1 MEPPAKRARHG
12 EVSSSE
18 VDEALNSRVPKA
30 TKEANEFWVRV
41 FESFGVEKQLR
52 VDLKTGSPEQLNDA
66 LCLFYVGMRT
76 KSGIVTS
83 GTATWRLE
91 LLSVAMHARHLS
103 ERRAISGRTQFS
115 NVRTQFWTE
124 C

>member
-1 MEPPAKRARHG
+1 MEPLAKRARHG
-12 EVSSSE
+12 EVSSSA

-41 FESFGVEKQLR
+41 FESFCVEKQLR
-52 VDLKTGSPEQLNDA
+52 VDLNTCSPEQLNDA
-66 LCLFYVGMRT
+66 LYFFYVGMR
-76 KSGIVTS
+76 IVTS

-103 ERRAISGRTQFS
+103 ERRGIFGRTPSS
-115 NVRTQFWTE
+115 NVRTGFWTE